1 MFIEFSFLEFKWI
14 KKFYGSSTSYH
25 ANLNLGKRNAIR
37 QVDSRKRERERERER
52 EHISAEL
59 RYQVFGSVESTCD
72 AMTASQ

>member
-37 QVDSRKRERERERER
+37 QVDSRKRERERERENT
-52 EHISAEL
+52 L
-59 RYQVFGSVESTCD
+59 VQN
-72 AMTASQ
+72 